1 MVEVAATLVGVHHQR
16 ESGVGEVTAI
26 AEAEVA
32 LNIIAISMLLIRLML
47 GKKNMFYFTQCK

>member
-1 MVEVAATLVGVHHQR
+1 MVEAAATLVGVHHQR

-32 LNIIAISMLLIRLML
+32 LNITAISMLLRRLML
-47 GKKNMFYFTQCK
+47 GKNVLFHTM